1 LTAHGASDRSQQE
14 GYNLSVPT
22 GAERPRFR
30 RPRILRSLTLL
41 TAVIGLTAVGVGCG
55 GGSGDD
61 ADQKIVIYSGREE
74 EIVAPLLTQFTETTG
89 IEVDVRYGKSS
100 ELAAQIA
107 EEGANAPADVFFS
120 QDAGALGSVS
130 DQLAAI
136 PQASLDR
143 VEAGFRDPAGK
154 WVGTSGRV
162 RVVAFNPQKYTA
174 EELPDDVLEY
184 AKPEYAKHL
193 GIAPTNASFQAFVTA
208 MRMKHG
214 DATTKKF
221 LQDLKANGAKT
232 FEGNRPIVEA
242 IADGD
247 VDLGLVNHYYLA
259 LVKAERPDATVENK
273 FLAAGD
279 PGALVNVA
287 GVGILASG
295 KNTDGA
301 QKFVEFLLSD
311 DGQKFYGTE
320 AEENEYPLVAGI
332 PPQEGLPPLESL
344 TGEAYALGDLGK
356 EEKATLQL
364 ITEAGLT
371 S

>member
-1 LTAHGASDRSQQE
+1 
-14 GYNLSVPT
+14 
-22 GAERPRFR
+22 
-30 RPRILRSLTLL
+30 
-41 TAVIGLTAVGVGCG
+41 
-55 GGSGDD
+55 
-61 ADQKIVIYSGREE
+61 
-74 EIVAPLLTQFTETTG
+74 
-89 IEVDVRYGKSS
+89 
-100 ELAAQIA
+100 
-107 EEGANAPADVFFS
+107 
-120 QDAGALGSVS
+120 
-130 DQLAAI
+130 
-136 PQASLDR
+136 
-143 VEAGFRDPAGK
+143 
-154 WVGTSGRV
+154 
-162 RVVAFNPQKYTA
+162 
-174 EELPDDVLEY
+174 
-184 AKPEYAKHL
+184 
-193 GIAPTNASFQAFVTA
+193 
-208 MRMKHG
+208 
-214 DATTKKF
+214 
-221 LQDLKANGAKT
+221 
-232 FEGNRPIVEA
+232 
-242 IADGD
+242 